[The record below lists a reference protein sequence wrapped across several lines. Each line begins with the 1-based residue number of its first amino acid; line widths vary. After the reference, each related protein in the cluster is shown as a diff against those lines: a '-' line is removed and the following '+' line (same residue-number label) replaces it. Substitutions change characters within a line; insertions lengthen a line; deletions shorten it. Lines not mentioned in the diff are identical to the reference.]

1 MKLTLNLF
9 ALLTI
14 ISCQNKSSENSF
26 QLDFIQQ
33 TKEVIYLYKI
43 VNNNPVKIDSSKTN
57 SINHEFNIE
66 LSGADI
72 FLVGTEPKKSILFIG
87 LPNKSNEFLF
97 KDGSY
102 ENLEVT
108 GDSCNIILQN
118 HFKYRNDI
126 ISKIQAINNS
136 LDEEK
141 IILKNN
147 VIIKYQEYLK
157 KFINE
162 NKQSP
167 SLIMLLGE
175 IQSPVE
181 FQKELFIIK
190 NIILNQFENQKYL
203 SEINKAIENANQQQ
217 KFIKNE
223 KSRLKKEKGQRK
235 KMGISIGS
243 EAPEIALENASGE
256 IISLNSLRGK
266 VVLLDFWAS
275 WCRPCRAE
283 NPNVVKLYNKYKNQK
298 FTVFSVSFD
307 QEKSKWLAA
316 IKQDQLSWPNH
327 VSELTGWK
335 STPGEKYGITSIP
348 KTFLIDKNGVIIG
361 YDLRGE
367 ALEKKISEILYCC
380 YNHFFECANF

>member
-1 MKLTLNLF
+1 MKLILNLF

-26 QLDFIQQ
+26 QLNFIQQ

-43 VNNNPVKIDSSKTN
+43 DNNIPVKIDSSKTN

-72 FLVGTEPKKSILFIG
+72 FLVGTEPNKSILFIG

-97 KDGSY
+97 KDGIY

-126 ISKIQAINNS
+126 ISKIQAINKS
-136 LDEEK
+136 LNEEK

-157 KFINE
+157 KFINK
-162 NKQSP
+162 NTQSP
-167 SLIMLLGE
+167 SLIILLGE
-175 IQSPVE
+175 IQNPVE

-217 KFIKNE
+217 KFLKNE
-223 KSRLKKEKGQRK
+223 KSRLLKEKGQRK

-266 VVLLDFWAS
+266 VILLDFWAS

-316 IKQDQLSWPNH
+316 IKQDQLSWPYH

-348 KTFLIDKNGVIIG
+348 KTFLLDKNGIIIG

-367 ALEKKISEILYCC
+367 ALEKKLLEIL
-380 YNHFFECANF
+380 

>member
-1 MKLTLNLF
+1 MKLILNLF

-102 ENLEVT
+102 ENLEVS

-367 ALEKKISEILYCC
+367 ALEKKLSEIL
-380 YNHFFECANF
+380 

>member
-1 MKLTLNLF
+1 MKLILNLF

-367 ALEKKISEILYCC
+367 ALEKKLSEIL
-380 YNHFFECANF
+380 